1 MSEQERTLHGLAR
14 ELAVLDERMNSK
26 QQEYKTDIAKLAA
39 QLANRDRAMILAV
52 VSVVALG
59 IAILRFTD

>member
-1 MSEQERTLHGLAR
+1 
-14 ELAVLDERMNSK
+14 MNTK

-39 QLANRDRAMILAV
+39 QLANHDRAMILAV
-52 VSVVALG
+52 VSVVTLG